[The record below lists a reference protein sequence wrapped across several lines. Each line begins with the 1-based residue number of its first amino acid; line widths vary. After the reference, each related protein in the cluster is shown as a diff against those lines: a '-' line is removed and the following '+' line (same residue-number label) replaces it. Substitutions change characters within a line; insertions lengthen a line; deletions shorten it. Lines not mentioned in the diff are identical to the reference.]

1 MMQRT
6 TGNKSYLRTL
16 VAVFILS
23 VSRTSGI
30 ETRIGRSSTVGAA
43 SSAPVALVS
52 SEAPRQ
58 NAAATAFRT
67 TTSSNALIDV
77 KQHKASAI
85 NSNSPDHLRDAT
97 FSLRKRLLRGLSRK
111 SRRRERILETENDD
125 DVADDQI
132 KTRPSETIEGVGVG
146 VFLLIFFF
154 FLCWCICLVSASSN
168 LILFCFQFDS
178 NPSHKLTR

>member
-43 SSAPVALVS
+43 SSAPVAPVS

-97 FSLRKRLLRGLSRK
+97 FSLRKGLLRGLSRK